1 MFRNIIKALVASHQA
16 SEARQVMDHLSDSQL
31 HDLGYDRSTYVE
43 GITAKVVDELFAQNN
58 SAQNWAP
65 VNANLVG
72 AM

>member
-1 MFRNIIKALVASHQA
+1 MFRNFIKALVASHQA
-16 SEARQVMDHLSDSQL
+16 AAARQVMDHLSDSQL

-43 GITAKVVDELFAQNN
+43 GVTAKVVDELFAQNN